1 MRRASAN
8 VSAISGVVL
17 ARSAGGYR
25 VHTDDGE
32 ITATLRGKLKYQDTD
47 RVVPGDVVVLDGPT
61 IVEIKPRRSVLARR
75 EAGSGQRR
83 AQPVAA
89 NVDQVIVVTSAKDP
103 EANPRMMDRILV
115 IAEANGLPAAIVVN
129 KHELD
134 PGVADTLRQ
143 RFGPAEYQVLPT
155 SVKADEGLP
164 ALRDLLRGRHSV
176 FTGASGAGKSSL
188 LNALEPGLK
197 LRVGAISEKWRTGK
211 HTTTAAELVP
221 VAGVGYV
228 VDTPGLRE
236 VGAWGID
243 PNALGG
249 CFPEFRPYLDQCRFD
264 NCRHLA
270 EPGCAVRAAPP
281 GAIDPDRLVSYE
293 RIYEEVSEPSWSS
306 GRRRG
311 R

>member
-1 MRRASAN
+1 MTLVN
-8 VSAISGVVL
+8 GVVL
-17 ARSAGGYR
+17 ARVGGGYR
-25 VHTDDGE
+25 IHTDAGE
-32 ITATLRGKLKYQDTD
+32 ITATLRGKLKHQDTD
-47 RVVPGDVVVLDGPT
+47 RVVPGDVVVLEGPT
-61 IVEIKPRRSVLARR
+61 IAEVRPRKSVLARR
-75 EAGSGQRR
+75 EPGTGARR
-83 AQPVAA
+83 LQPVAA
-89 NVDQVIVVTSAKDP
+89 NVDQVVVVASARDP
-103 EANPRMMDRILV
+103 EANPRMVDRMLV
-115 IAEANGLPAAIVVN
+115 IAEANGLPAAIVLN
-129 KHELD
+129 KNELD
-134 PGVADTLRQ
+134 PAVAEAFGR
-143 RFGPAEYQVLPT
+143 RFGPADYQILPT
-155 SVKADEGLP
+155 SVKADQGLA
-164 ALRDLLRGRHSV
+164 ALRDLLRGRHTV

-197 LRVGAISEKWRTGK
+197 LRIGAISEKWRTGK

-236 VGAWGID
+236 VGAWGVD

-281 GAIDPDRLVSYE
+281 DRIDPDRLRSYE
-293 RIYEEVSEPSWSS
+293 RIYAEVSEPSWSS